1 MRDINTIG
9 TYDEAVV
16 ACLTDMEEM
25 GCIAV
30 DTYFKAVDFDIDVDS
45 LIEAFEESDVSATDY
60 INAISH

>member
-16 ACLTDMEEM
+16 ACFTDMEEM

-30 DTYFKAVDFDIDVDS
+30 DTFFKAVDFNIDVDS
-45 LIEAFEESDVSATDY
+45 LIEAFEESGVSSTDY
-60 INAISH
+60 INSIAH